1 MFSCAS
7 HLFKWE
13 VHLFTFIFYPKSAK
27 KKLPLRCAYCY
38 CSLKAFQRIPIC
50 IKIFFNFYYYYYYFY
65 FTILYWFCHIS
76 TCIRHRCT
84 RVPHPER
91 NSFMEPIITSG
102 HWSPWPSSLFYSSL
116 LPPLAILLFFLH
128 FCQILLLFL

>member
-7 HLFKWE
+7 HLFKWV

-27 KKLPLRCAYCY
+27 KNYLYIVHIATLVWKHSRESQYVERYFL
-38 CSLKAFQRIPIC
+38 
-50 IKIFFNFYYYYYYFY
+50 NYYYFFFY
-65 FTILYWFCHIS
+65 FKILYWFCHIS
-76 TCIRHRCT
+76 TCICHECT

-91 NSFMEPIITSG
+91 NLFMEAIITSG